1 MEEEEEEVTLE
12 TSWRSNSTAR
22 WGGRRATQIL
32 LFECSASSERNRGGG
47 GKQPIDL
54 LTHEVDNFTVFKAKS
69 NEICCF

>member
-1 MEEEEEEVTLE
+1 MLWKPPGDRIPLRDSV
-12 TSWRSNSTAR
+12 
-22 WGGRRATQIL
+22 GGGRRRATQIL